1 MKPTGSETSLKASPA
16 LPEAKPKFLDQLR
29 HAIRLR
35 HYSIRTEEAYVQWA
49 RRFILFHNKRH
60 PQDMGRAEIEA
71 FLTHLAVDGRV
82 AASTQNQALNAI
94 VFLYR
99 ELVGR
104 EVGEL
109 EAVVRA
115 KRPPKLP
122 VVLSVNEAKRVL
134 DRLDGVT
141 GLMARLLYGSGL
153 RLMECLRLRVKD
165 VDFEYRQITVRDG
178 KGAKDRV
185 TMLPTSVIAPLQA
198 HLERVKALHQ
208 ADLTAGYGDVYL
220 PYALERKYPNA
231 NRDWG
236 WQYVFPSA
244 KRSLDPRSGVVR
256 RHHAAES
263 VLQRAVKAAVR
274 ASGVNKPANC
284 HTFRHSFAT
293 HLLANGSDI
302 RTVQELLGHQD
313 VKTTM
318 IYTHVLQRGAGGV
331 TSPLDLV

>member
-1 MKPTGSETSLKASPA
+1 MTPTGSQTYVTTS
-16 LPEAKPKFLDQLR
+16 PEGKPKLLDQLR

-49 RRFILFHNKRH
+49 KRFILFHNKRH
-60 PQDMGRAEIEA
+60 PRDMGRAEIEA
-71 FLTHLAVDGRV
+71 FLTHLAVVGKV

-94 VFLYR
+94 VFLYHH
-99 ELVGR
+99 LLGR
-104 EVGEL
+104 EIGEL
-109 EAVVRA
+109 ETVVRA

-122 VVLSVNEAKRVL
+122 VVLSVDETKRVL

-165 VDFEYRQITVRDG
+165 VDFEYRQITVREG
-178 KGAKDRV
+178 KGAKDRM
-185 TMLPTSVIAPLQA
+185 TMLPASLIAPLQA

-208 ADLTAGYGDVYL
+208 TDLAAGHGDVYL
-220 PYALERKYPNA
+220 PFALERKYPNA
-231 NRDWG
+231 NREWG
-236 WQYVFPSA
+236 WQYVFPSV
-244 KRSLDPRSGVVR
+244 KRSADPRSGLVR

-263 VLQRAVKAAVR
+263 VLQRAVKFAVS

-331 TSPLDLV
+331 KSPLDLV